1 MKFIAPL
8 AALASIAL
16 AQNANI
22 ALPNGAK
29 ATAGDEYLVQ
39 IQQGVC
45 LPIFLDFPRIP
56 SNKKQKS

>member
-8 AALASIAL
+8 AAFASIAL

-22 ALPNGAK
+22 AFPNGAQ
-29 ATAGDEYLVQ
+29 ATAGDEYLIQ

-45 LPIFLDFPRIP
+45 LY
-56 SNKKQKS
+56 SYSWKKQKS